1 LIDPVEYL
9 DHAARCRAAAE
20 RSTEPIRGDFLAAAA
35 IWELLAAQMEWLLR
49 STGDPTKVEALEAHR
64 RRP

>member
-1 LIDPVEYL
+1 MDPVEYL
-9 DHAARCRAAAE
+9 DHAKRCRAAAE

-49 STGDPTKVEALEAHR
+49 SSGDAAKVEAVEAYR
-64 RRP
+64 RRH